1 MIRIQL
7 PSCCCSAQ
15 RSPAPPAPL
24 RPCLHCP
31 LAAGPTPSETRRR
44 RRGESPP
51 QGELLKGNMEFRIAQ
66 NSYFLPRLAI
76 RPPYT
81 AGSMAAA
88 RPEAAMLRL
97 ARCRPAATGPAAT
110 LFLVRRRRTRRRLA
124 RRRRFASPGGGLP
137 GWASQRRLG
146 RQGDAKRRRRMN
158 RLRGERNRSGAAGR
172 SELERG
178 LPSERRASRRRM
190 MQGEAAAC
198 GLVPG
203 DARTL
208 AGAQQQRRCWA
219 TPGQAKRRLTRS
231 FLSES
236 SPSSFMLL

>member
-31 LAAGPTPSETRRR
+31 LAAGPTPSETRHS

-51 QGELLKGNMEFRIAQ
+51 QGELLKGDLEFRIAQ

-76 RPPYT
+76 RP
-81 AGSMAAA
+81 
-88 RPEAAMLRL
+88 
-97 ARCRPAATGPAAT
+97 T
-110 LFLVRRRRTRRRLA
+110 LHGGLYGGG
-124 RRRRFASPGGGLP
+124 SPGGGDASP
-137 GWASQRRLG
+137 GPLSPG
-146 RQGDAKRRRRMN
+146 GDWPGGHSFARP
-158 RLRGERNRSGAAGR
+158 AAAH
-172 SELERG
+172 
-178 LPSERRASRRRM
+178 PAAACPAAAVRM
-190 MQGEAAAC
+190 MPGEAAAC